1 MTIAEHIA
9 VNIVMPDPA
18 YASHWDAIVVPPER
32 KERLLHHA
40 LLAWGVRGKIS
51 FETSAVHGLAVLL
64 GPPGTGKTTLARGL
78 AYTASQVL
86 QARRC
91 RLVEIHPHGLMSA
104 EHGQTQQAVS
114 ELLLEHLPEL
124 TEDGTPTIVLLDEV
138 ESMAVARSA
147 ASLSA
152 NPVDVHRAT
161 DAVLTA
167 LDDLTRRAPHLFFVV
182 TSNYPRVS
190 MRRFSRA
197 PTSCWTSGSPT
208 PSPAANPHRHAARL
222 GRGVSRDRTSRRR
235 RVARDDRAGPARRRR
250 PTGPQARAA
259 GHRRTPRMRAGA
271 RDTHRSRPARRRQR
285 PRAHAEGSAGPPCAL
300 EPSRAHRSA
309 PHRPLGPSSSG
320 WCSKHSRPPTPS
332 TTPTWRTPWPRSP
345 ASGRR
350 SSPRAFSTTAPWC
363 CGRCRC
369 SSRSPSASATPR

>member
-1 MTIAEHIA
+1 MTVAEHIA
-9 VNIVMPDPA
+9 VNIVMPDRA
-18 YASHWDAIVVPPER
+18 YAAHWDAIVVPPER

-40 LLAWGVRGKIS
+40 LLAWGVRGKIA
-51 FETSAVHGLAVLL
+51 FEMSAVHGLAVLL

-114 ELLLEHLPEL
+114 ELLLQHLPEL
-124 TEDGTPTIVLLDEV
+124 TEDSMPTIVLLDEV

-182 TSNYPRVS
+182 TSNYPEGLDAA
-190 MRRFSRA
+190 FLSRA
-197 PTSCWTSGSPT
+197 DVVLDIGLPDAEALHRILVDTLRAWG
-208 PSPAANPHRHAARL
+208 AAYPGIERLADDASLATTARAL
-222 GRGVSRDRTSRRR
+222 QGVDGRQ
-235 RVARDDRAGPARRRR
+235 ARKLV
-250 PTGPQARAA
+250 PQAIA
-259 GHRRTPRMRAGA
+259 GRL
-271 RDTHRSRPARRRQR
+271 
-285 PRAHAEGSAGPPCAL
+285 ECAL
-300 EPSRAHRSA
+300 A
-309 PHRPLGPSSSG
+309 PATLTAADLLG
-320 WCSKHSRPPTPS
+320 
-332 TTPTWRTPWPRSP
+332 
-345 ASGRR
+345 A
-350 SSPRAFSTTAPWC
+350 
-363 CGRCRC
+363 
-369 SSRSPSASATPR
+369 ASALARTQKEVRALHAH

>member
-1 MTIAEHIA
+1 MSVAEHIA

-18 YASHWDAIVVPPER
+18 YAGHWEAIVVPPER
-32 KERLLHHA
+32 KDRLLHHA
-40 LLAWGVRGKIS
+40 LLAWGVRGRIP

-78 AYTASQVL
+78 AYTASQAL

-182 TSNYPRVS
+182 TSNYPEGLDAA
-190 MRRFSRA
+190 FLSRA
-197 PTSCWTSGSPT
+197 DVVLDIGLPDAEALQRILGDTLRAWGAAYPGIERLADG
-208 PSPAANPHRHAARL
+208 PSLATTARAL
-222 GRGVSRDRTSRRR
+222 QGVDGRQ
-235 RVARDDRAGPARRRR
+235 ARKLV
-250 PTGPQARAA
+250 PQAIAGRLECALAPQTLTAADLLRAA
-259 GHRRTPRMRAGA
+259 SALAHTQKEVRAL
-271 RDTHRSRPARRRQR
+271 H
-285 PRAHAEGSAGPPCAL
+285 AH
-300 EPSRAHRSA
+300 
-309 PHRPLGPSSSG
+309 
-320 WCSKHSRPPTPS
+320 
-332 TTPTWRTPWPRSP
+332 
-345 ASGRR
+345 
-350 SSPRAFSTTAPWC
+350 
-363 CGRCRC
+363 
-369 SSRSPSASATPR
+369 